1 MISGIK
7 PTLLL
12 IGSSD
17 DFHRLVGQ
25 AFEDAHE
32 LLHASDRKDG
42 LAKAQK
48 ARPDAIILGPIEPS
62 SSLPALYSTLRDGWI
77 TKHIPLLVADSGDN
91 GTSRNE
97 PLDRESIGIDSLDY
111 FFTQKL
117 GDFGQPTG
125 PAAALFDRV
134 AQKLVDRQNR
144 FRTATQ
150 SDREFC
156 VTWEQIPGRGA
167 FEKQQDA
174 VFRNVADAAAGGKV
188 HALSVTDNPGGNPA
202 IATEMLSAEIKR
214 AGIEPLVHLACRDKN
229 RNELESLLYG
239 LAAADVRNVLI
250 LSGDYPSGQAF
261 GGRPKPVFD
270 IDPVQTLQMVSEMNR
285 GLEHTPIKK
294 KVTLASTELFA
305 GACASPFKTLEEE
318 QIPQY
323 YKIQKKIEAGAEF
336 LITQVGYDARRY
348 QELMLWLESIG
359 SSVPVLMNIY
369 VLSRGAAKLMQSGAI
384 PGCAVSEGLLEKISE
399 EAKAE
404 DKGKQARIDRA
415 VEMFAI
421 GRGMGFAGAHI
432 GGHGIGYGVV
442 EEIVDRGNELA
453 ENWRD
458 LLPRFDLPETGTFY
472 FFEKDGGTGLNTKT
486 PTSLAAKRRIPLVYR
501 ISRLAHIV
509 LFNPKSI
516 VFKMFRPFARFID
529 RHPRMSRAF
538 GFMEHVG
545 KTVMF
550 DCQNCG
556 DCALFDVAFLCP
568 MSQCPK
574 QQRNGPCGGSKDGWC
589 EVYPGERLCV
599 WVRAYG
605 RLKRY
610 GESESIGEYIVPPC
624 NWDFMHTS
632 SWLNFYLGQ
641 DHSAVRLG
649 IKPVGQIERGD

>member
-1 MISGIK
+1 MVSGMK

-12 IGSSD
+12 IGSDD

-25 AFEDAHE
+25 AFDDTHE
-32 LLHASDRKDG
+32 LLHASERKDA

-48 ARPDAIILGPIEPS
+48 ARPDAIIVGPVEPAS
-62 SSLPALYSTLRDGWI
+62 TFASLLSSLQGGWV
-77 TKHIPLLVADSGDN
+77 TKHTPLLVVDSGDSGGSNN
-91 GTSRNE
+91 GR
-97 PLDRESIGIDSLDY
+97 LDDKSLGIDSLDY
-111 FFTQKL
+111 FSAPRIT
-117 GDFGQPTG
+117 DFGDPNGTVAKLYERVGQRL
-125 PAAALFDRV
+125 ADR
-134 AQKLVDRQNR
+134 DNR
-144 FRTATQ
+144 FRKATL
-150 SDREFC
+150 SDQEFC

-167 FEKQQDA
+167 FETQQNA
-174 VFRNVADAAAGGKV
+174 VFDNVAEAAAGGKI

-202 IATEMLSAEIKR
+202 IATEMLSAEIRR
-214 AGIEPLVHLACRDKN
+214 AGMEPLVHLACRDKN

-250 LSGDYPSGQAF
+250 LTGDYPSDQAF
-261 GGRPKPVFD
+261 GGKPKPVFD
-270 IDPVQTLQMVSEMNR
+270 IDPVQTLQMIGEMNR
-285 GLEHTPIKK
+285 GLEHTPIRK
-294 KVTLASTELFA
+294 KVTLASTQLFA
-305 GACASPFKTLEEE
+305 GACVSPFKTLEEE

-323 YKIQKKIEAGAEF
+323 YKVQKKLEAGAEF

-348 QELMLWLESIG
+348 QELLLWLKSIG
-359 SSVPVLMNIY
+359 SSVPVFMNIY
-369 VLSRGAAKLMQSGAI
+369 ILSRGAAKLMRSGAI
-384 PGCAVSEGLLEKISE
+384 PGCAVSEELLDRITE
-399 EAKAE
+399 ESKAE

-415 VEMFAI
+415 AEMFAI

-458 LLPRFDLPETGTFY
+458 LLPHFDLPEKNTFY
-472 FFEKDGGTGLNTKT
+472 FFEKDGETGLNKNV
-486 PTSLAAKRRIPLVYR
+486 PASLVAKRSIPLVYR

-574 QQRNGPCGGSKDGWC
+574 QQRNGPCGGGKDGWC
-589 EVYPGERLCV
+589 EVYPGEKRCV

-610 GESESIGEYIVPPC
+610 GESESISEYIVPPC
-624 NWDFMHTS
+624 NWEFNHTS
-632 SWLNFYLGQ
+632 SWLNFYLGR

-649 IKPVGQIERGD
+649 IKKVERVD

>member
-1 MISGIK
+1 MTSGIK

-12 IGSSD
+12 IGSDD

-25 AFEDAHE
+25 AFEDAFD

-42 LAKAQK
+42 LAKSRK
-48 ARPDAIILGPIEPS
+48 ARPDAILLGPIEGS
-62 SSLPALYSTLRDGWI
+62 SSTRAIYSALRDGWI
-77 TKHIPLLVADSGDN
+77 TKQTPLLVVDYGDSDGNSKGFDK
-91 GTSRNE
+91 
-97 PLDRESIGIDSLDY
+97 DSIGIDSLDY
-111 FFTQKL
+111 FFAPKL
-117 GDFGQPTG
+117 GDFGNDNDFVKT
-125 PAAALFDRV
+125 LSDRV
-134 AQKLVDRQNR
+134 SQRLGERENR
-144 FRTATQ
+144 FRSATISAQ
-150 SDREFC
+150 EFC

-167 FEKQQDA
+167 FEIQQDS
-174 VFRNVADAAAGGKV
+174 VFRNVAEAASGAKV

-202 IATEMLSAEIKR
+202 LATEMLSAEIKR
-214 AGIEPLVHLACRDKN
+214 AGMEPLVHLACRDKN
-229 RNELESLLYG
+229 RNQLESLLYG

-250 LSGDYPSGQAF
+250 LSGDYPSDQAF

-270 IDPVQTLQMVSEMNR
+270 IDPVQTLQLIGEMNR
-285 GLEHTPIKK
+285 GLEHTPVKK
-294 KVTLASTELFA
+294 KVTLASTQLFA
-305 GACASPFKTLEEE
+305 GACVSPFKTLEEE

-323 YKIQKKIEAGAEF
+323 YKVQKKIEAGAEF

-348 QELMLWLESIG
+348 QELMFWLESIG
-359 SSVPVLMNIY
+359 SNVPVFMNIY
-369 VLSRGAAKLMQSGAI
+369 VLSRGAAKLMRSGAI
-384 PGCAVSEGLLEKISE
+384 PGCAVSAELLEKLNE

-415 VEMFAI
+415 AEMFAI

-432 GGHGIGYGVV
+432 GGHGIGYSVV
-442 EEIVDRGNELA
+442 EEIIDRGNELT

-458 LLPRFDLPETGTFY
+458 LLPHFDLPEKGTYY
-472 FFEKDGGTGLNTKT
+472 FFEKDRETGLNTKT
-486 PTSLAAKRRIPLVYR
+486 AAPLLAKRRIPFAYR

-538 GFMEHVG
+538 GFMEHLG

-599 WVRAYG
+599 WVRAYA

-632 SWLNFYLGQ
+632 SWLNFYLGR

-649 IKPVGQIERGD
+649 VKRVERIERVN